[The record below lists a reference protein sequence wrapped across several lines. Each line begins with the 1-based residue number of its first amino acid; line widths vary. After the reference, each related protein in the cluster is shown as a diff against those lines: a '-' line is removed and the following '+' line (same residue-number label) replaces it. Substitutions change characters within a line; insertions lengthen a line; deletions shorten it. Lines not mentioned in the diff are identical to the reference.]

1 MTIRVLGYVMAR
13 NEWPLLGLAIT
24 HGFHCG
30 LDHIVVVD
38 HASTDE
44 THSELKHL
52 QARWPRRLTVIRLE
66 LDQFLQEQTTR
77 VVMSFVGA
85 NEYDWVYVF
94 DADEFALTSGY
105 VTLVDL
111 LMTVT
116 PEVDALRY
124 ELLPWVSPYDM
135 NDLDLTQY
143 SRIRKR
149 AIPCI
154 FLDQPATIIS
164 EQIQNGHI
172 NFFDLPFPSKVIV
185 RGKYA
190 HKLNSGAHQISDA
203 PSNIIEQKLQTE
215 TLCVGHICLL
225 SRRRIKLKSAQGKFL
240 IDANF
245 PPSHGW
251 QCQMIYHLDV
261 AGQLEF
267 FWRNHSTQ
275 ASANPNTFPF
285 ALNTVTDDAL
295 YIILAKAVKGLMIN
309 DKLNQIPSHDYCQS
323 TNQFKL
329 DNLVKLF
336 NEFHMVSNQYK
347 KQVDLLST
355 ELELLST
362 QYKNQFDVLS
372 TELQLVNSQNKNQVD
387 VLLSVLSSNSWR
399 LTKPLRYL
407 LTKARSLRSSLARG
421 RP

>member
-24 HGFHCG
+24 HGFQCG
-30 LDHIVVVD
+30 LDHIIVVD

-52 QARWPRRLTVIRLE
+52 QARWPGRLTVIRLE

-105 VTLVDL
+105 LTLVDL

-116 PEVDALRY
+116 SEVDALRY
-124 ELLPWVSPYDM
+124 EVLPWVSPHDM

-143 SRIRKR
+143 SRIRER
-149 AIPCI
+149 AIPCV

-172 NFFDLPFPSKVIV
+172 NFFDLPFLSKVIV

-190 HKLNSGAHQISDA
+190 HKLSSGAHQISDA

-215 TLCVGHICLL
+215 SLRVGHLCLL
-225 SRRRIKLKSAQGKFL
+225 SQRRIKLKSAQGKFL

-251 QCQMIYHLDV
+251 QCQMIYNLDV

-267 FWRNHSTQ
+267 FWRNHSIQ
-275 ASANPNTFPF
+275 ESANQNNASF
-285 ALNTVTDDAL
+285 ASTIVTDDAL
-295 YIILAKAVKGLMIN
+295 YIALEEAVKIFMAN
-309 DKLNQIPSHDYCQS
+309 DKLTHTPAHNDYQS
-323 TNQFKL
+323 TNHFNL

-336 NEFHMVSNQYK
+336 NEHQLV
-347 KQVDLLST
+347 
-355 ELELLST
+355 ST
-362 QYKNQFDVLS
+362 QYKNQVDVLS
-372 TELQLVNSQNKNQVD
+372 SELELVSAQYKNQVD
-387 VLLSVLSSNSWR
+387 VLQSVLRSNSWR
-399 LTKPLRYL
+399 LTKPIRYL
-407 LTKARSLRSSLARG
+407 LTKARLLRSNQVRG
-421 RP
+421 IT